1 MPISPPAN
9 PRLGQVY
16 QEAGT
21 TYVWIGSTWVE
32 TIPSTSPPFPS
43 ANNLGAFAIGPTGP
57 AGTFGATGPSGGPI
71 GPTGYTGT
79 TGPLPD
85 FSIAIGPDNGL
96 LGSIVFSTG
105 TSYGRMNTT
114 NNSTNFTSAFNR
126 LSIGDTYTA
135 RVGGGTT
142 IQTFTLASIPTILN
156 NSSEWT
162 TYENDPGLVGNYG
175 LIYLNSLQGK
185 PGPTGPAG
193 IGLANGG
200 NSIISSNLIPATGNV
215 YSIGDSTHWWKD
227 MWLSA
232 NTLYV
237 GGVPIST
244 AGGQLSVNSLSVNP
258 NTTYNQDSASE
269 IFYSITGGVAKMQVN
284 NPNADFVKNIQKV
297 NIGEQFTATY
307 SDPVTGVL
315 SKKTLTF
322 KGQPYWGAS
331 NQIALFW
338 LWEVVE
344 NDGNLVGEYA
354 SISLD
359 SLKVLLVGTTPIT
372 PIGGGISVP
381 GVNIPPTY
389 KNYGPYSNT
398 SVELRNDGIYWWADN
413 ASPEFITAL
422 DLLKIGDKFQVTPNV
437 NVLSNGHSVSYTYTI
452 SVPPRD
458 SYVQYRYLNK
468 RYWETVENLVALD
481 MSGRNNYNYD
491 YLSLLVP
498 GALTIGNTPISS
510 INGSIVIPNLNVSG
524 LLTSN
529 LVPAVGN
536 TYSLGSST
544 SWFKDIWISAN
555 TFYVGG
561 KPISVTANGQ
571 ISIGD
576 LVVTGSINGA
586 AVNNVLNPVSGEPL
600 ITYNYTFDA
609 TLTDWNV
616 YSGNRSVPDG
626 KFIIL
631 GVGWPERPGVS
642 LFGSNGTS
650 GGYVNYMKMSG
661 KTSDGKDIYQEL
673 KDKFAAAQSPNPRY
687 TFIRLSEAGNPGNY
701 SVFYW
706 GGSLTSHDSSR
717 TFEFAVT
724 YIAGTA
730 SSDVWTSSNIQII
743 VEFSQKTMH
752 GRIPLMDAQ
761 KYWWTKPHFFGPG
774 FDMTVPY
781 CAPLCCSGLWLYPPA
796 SNTGTVN
803 FPTGNVW
810 VGKSVTV
817 WVFGNSLAKS
827 NLVNVRTTS
836 LPTTITANS
845 FFNITYLDNN
855 LKWAVTYQGTI

>member
-1 MPISPPAN
+1 MPISPPVN

-16 QEAGT
+16 KEAGT
-21 TYVWIGSTWVE
+21 TYVWIGATWVE

-43 ANNLGAFAIGPTGP
+43 INELSLFSIGPTGP
-57 AGTFGATGPSGGPI
+57 AGLIGTTGPSGGPI

-79 TGPLPD
+79 TGPLPN
-85 FSIAIGPDNGL
+85 FSVEFGPNNGL
-96 LGSIVFSTG
+96 IGTINYDVNAGVNDTSLGG
-105 TSYGRMNTT
+105 MWTT
-114 NNSTNFTSAFNR
+114 NNSTNFMNAFGR

-135 RVGGGTT
+135 KLDYPNGNST
-142 IQTFTLASIPTILN
+142 IKSLTLASIPVGT
-156 NSSEWT
+156 SSYWQWS
-162 TYENDPGLVGNYG
+162 TYENDHDLIGDYG

-185 PGPTGPAG
+185 PGPTGPVG
-193 IGLANGG
+193 VGLANGG

-227 MWLSA
+227 
-232 NTLYV
+232 V
-237 GGVPIST
+237 
-244 AGGQLSVNSLSVNP
+244 
-258 NTTYNQDSASE
+258 
-269 IFYSITGGVAKMQVN
+269 
-284 NPNADFVKNIQKV
+284 
-297 NIGEQFTATY
+297 
-307 SDPVTGVL
+307 
-315 SKKTLTF
+315 
-322 KGQPYWGAS
+322 
-331 NQIALFW
+331 
-338 LWEVVE
+338 
-344 NDGNLVGEYA
+344 
-354 SISLD
+354 
-359 SLKVLLVGTTPIT
+359 
-372 PIGGGISVP
+372 
-381 GVNIPPTY
+381 
-389 KNYGPYSNT
+389 
-398 SVELRNDGIYWWADN
+398 
-413 ASPEFITAL
+413 
-422 DLLKIGDKFQVTPNV
+422 
-437 NVLSNGHSVSYTYTI
+437 
-452 SVPPRD
+452 
-458 SYVQYRYLNK
+458 
-468 RYWETVENLVALD
+468 
-481 MSGRNNYNYD
+481 
-491 YLSLLVP
+491 
-498 GALTIGNTPISS
+498 
-510 INGSIVIPNLNVSG
+510 
-524 LLTSN
+524 
-529 LVPAVGN
+529 
-536 TYSLGSST
+536 
-544 SWFKDIWISAN
+544 WISAN

-586 AVNNVLNPVSGEPL
+586 AVNNVFNPVSGEPL

-661 KTSDGKDIYQEL
+661 KTSDGTDIYQEL
-673 KDKFAAAQSPNPRY
+673 KDKFAAAQYPNPSY
-687 TFIRLSEAGNPGNY
+687 TFIRLTEAGNPGNY

-706 GGSLTSHDSSR
+706 GGSLTSHDNSK

-724 YIAGTA
+724 YISGTA
-730 SSDVWTSSNIQII
+730 SSSVWTSSNTQII

-761 KYWWTKPHFFGPG
+761 KYWWTKPHAFGPG
-774 FDMTVPY
+774 FDMEVPY

-810 VGKSVTV
+810 IGKSVTV

-855 LKWAVTYQGTI
+855 LKWAVTYQGNV